1 MTDFVQRTCTEIGE
15 GRKDDAKGEP
25 SSRFLEDF
33 RDTDAYVLLGPPG
46 AGKTTTFKQEADCS
60 KGCYVTARDF
70 IAFAVDKH
78 PEWHNTTL
86 FIDGLDEKRAGSLD
100 GRTPLDGI
108 RKKLD
113 RLGRLQF
120 RLSCREADWFGAN
133 DRDKLKAV
141 SRNRQVTVLRL
152 DPLTEADILK
162 ILRNNLKVD
171 DPENFISKARQQ
183 GLETLLTNPQSL
195 SMLVDAVAGAG
206 GDWPETRIQTF
217 DMACRTL
224 LREHN
229 QEHRL
234 ANPDSVAISDLL
246 DAAGRLCAVQL
257 LTGGAGYALPGTE
270 SDHEY
275 LGLEQI
281 SGEGQKILRHV
292 LGTKLF
298 TAPTESHAT
307 PVHRHVAEFLA
318 GRYLAGL
325 IEKGLPVGRILALL
339 TGDDGGVVS
348 EMRSLSAWLAAHS
361 TTSRM
366 EITERDPIGTILYG
380 DVRDFSFDEK
390 RKLIENLKRGAQT
403 NQEFFEALAKMDS
416 RFGDLATP
424 DMEEVFREALTSP
437 TRNETHQGLVVCLV
451 EALRHG
457 PAIPK
462 LTDVLLG
469 VIKDDSWWPR
479 IGYRALDTILH
490 QGRNNQQTSDKLMAL
505 LADVHD
511 GSLSDPNDELLGRL
525 LNGLYPS
532 RLSASELL
540 PYLRTPKQQYLSGMY
555 RHFWIRVAMNSTN
568 GQRAELLDILVERR
582 RELWEK
588 IQVDSR
594 PGNPT
599 CRLPSLLL
607 AYFLNE
613 SHEAIAPD
621 RLFDWLGVAALDFED
636 FDPSNRYEPP
646 IDATGKIR
654 DWLSEHHETQKA
666 IIAAC
671 VEHCHGE
678 QQFDLCVE
686 MKRFSRLFNST
697 LPPDLG
703 SWCLEQAIH
712 LTNVNAATY
721 YIHRVADT
729 LYDHQ
734 HDEGLTREIVED
746 RLANHPSLEK
756 AFRERLSKRE
766 ERNNT
771 ENTFGEKHKRQTSRE
786 QQKFR
791 GLVKKHVSALRENRC
806 PLALLNY
813 LATAYFGESIDIY
826 VEGNNPK
833 DRLRS
838 LLGDDTDLIQTVLV
852 GLRDSISRS
861 DLPEDAEIIRLSA
874 ENQRHYLEF
883 PFLAGLEE
891 LSEPDKEPPL
901 NNMQMRQAIA
911 FYYTSVTL
919 RYYRG
924 DKPHWHQWLL
934 AHHPDLV
941 SDVLIAFVRSE
952 LRSGREH
959 FPEACKLAFSKEHEE
974 VARRVSLTLL
984 ELFPCAVYVGTTW
997 IAERSTHSR
1006 LASL

>member
-1 MTDFVQRTCTEIGE
+1 MTDFVPRTCTEIRE

-25 SSRFLEDF
+25 SSRFLEEF
-33 RDTDAYVLLGPPG
+33 RNTDAYVLLGPPG
-46 AGKTTTFKQEADCS
+46 AGKTTVFKQEADCP
-60 KGCYVTARDF
+60 KARRVTARDF
-70 IAFAVDKH
+70 ITFDDR

-113 RLGRLQF
+113 RLGRPRF
-120 RLSCREADWFGAN
+120 RLSCREADWFGTN

-141 SRNRQVTVLRL
+141 SRNGQVTVLRL
-152 DPLTEADILK
+152 DPLTDENIHK
-162 ILRNNLKVD
+162 ILRDNLKVD
-171 DPENFISKARQQ
+171 EPEKFVREAHQK
-183 GLETLLTNPQSL
+183 GLKTLLTNPQSL
-195 SMLVDAVAGAG
+195 KMLANAVAGAG
-206 GDWPETRIQTF
+206 GHWPETRIQTF

-229 QEHRL
+229 KEHQV
-234 ANPDSVAISDLL
+234 AKPDSVASSDLL
-246 DAAGRLCAVQL
+246 DAVGRLCAVQL
-257 LTGGAGYALPGTE
+257 LTGSAGYTLPGTE

-281 SGEGQKILRHV
+281 SVGDQKVLRYV

-298 TAPTESHAT
+298 TALPEGPAV

-325 IEKGLPVGRILALL
+325 LENGLPVGRILALM

-348 EMRSLSAWLAAHS
+348 ELRGLSAWLAAHS
-361 TTSRM
+361 KTSRM
-366 EITERDPIGTILYG
+366 EIIARDPIGIVLYG
-380 DVRDFSFDEK
+380 DVREFSVDEK
-390 RKLIENLKRGAQT
+390 SSLINGLYRESQRNLW
-403 NQEFFEALAKMDS
+403 FFDSLERMDS
-416 RFGDLATP
+416 RLGDLATP
-424 DMEEVFREALTSP
+424 DMEPVFREALTSP
-437 TRNETHQGLVVCLV
+437 TRDDTHQGLVVCLV

-469 VIKDDSWWPR
+469 VIRDDSWWPR

-594 PGNPT
+594 PGNPV

-621 RLFDWLGVAALDFED
+621 RLFDWLGLAALDFED

-697 LPPDLG
+697 LPPDSG

-883 PFLAGLEE
+883 PFLAGLEK
-891 LSEPDKEPPL
+891 LSEPEKEPPL
-901 NNMQMRQAIA
+901 NERQMRQAVA
-911 FYYTSVTL
+911 FHYNSGAL
-919 RYYRG
+919 PYYRG
-924 DKPHWHQWLL
+924 ERPHWYQWLL
-934 AHHPDLV
+934 AHRPDVV
-941 SDVLIAFVRSE
+941 SEVLIEFVRSE
-952 LRSGREH
+952 IRTREEH
-959 FPEACKLAFSKEHEE
+959 FSEVHELAFSKEHEE
-974 VARRVSLTLL
+974 VARRVSLILL
-984 ELFPCAVYVGTTW
+984 ELFPCAVYVTAT
-997 IAERSTHSR
+997 
-1006 LASL
+1006 